1 MERNYEKTLESTALI
16 RFEDC
21 DPFGHLNN
29 GRYIDY
35 YLNAREDQLREN
47 YGLDIYAMAKT
58 TGKAWVVASNQL
70 AYLREVKF
78 METVRIKTCL
88 RWFNGSDLLMEG
100 QMVDSNTG
108 AIISVI
114 WTRFTYIDIRK
125 GQKATHDDELVALF
139 NKVAVLGE
147 GKREAYFE
155 DRVKELRQELAA
167 QAGALQV

>member
-1 MERNYEKTLESTALI
+1 MERNYEKILESKALI

-35 YLNAREDQLREN
+35 YLNAREDQLRDN
-47 YGLDIYAMAKT
+47 YGLDIYAMGKT

-78 METVRIKTCL
+78 METVTIKTCL
-88 RWFNGSDLLMEG
+88 RWYSGSDLLMEG
-100 QMVDSNTG
+100 QMVDPKTG
-108 AIISVI
+108 AIISAI

-125 GQKATHDDELVALF
+125 GQKAIHGEELVTLF
-139 NKVAVLGE
+139 DKVAVLGE
-147 GKREAYFE
+147 GKREEYFE
-155 DRVKELRQELAA
+155 DRVKELRQISAA
-167 QAGALQV
+167 QVPAQI

>member
-1 MERNYEKTLESTALI
+1 MKKEYAKVLESKALI

-35 YLNAREDQLREN
+35 YLNAREDQLRDN
-47 YGLDIYAMAKT
+47 YDLDIYALGKT

-78 METVRIKTCL
+78 METVTIRTCL
-88 RWFNGSDLLMEG
+88 RWYSSSDLMMEG
-100 QMVDSNTG
+100 QMVDPKTG

-114 WTRFTYIDIRK
+114 WTRFTYVDIRK
-125 GQKATHDDELVALF
+125 GLKAEHSEELTTLFSSVAI
-139 NKVAVLGE
+139 LGV
-147 GKREAYFE
+147 GKPAEYFE
-155 DRVKELRQELAA
+155 DRVKELRMAPV
-167 QAGALQV
+167 LQP